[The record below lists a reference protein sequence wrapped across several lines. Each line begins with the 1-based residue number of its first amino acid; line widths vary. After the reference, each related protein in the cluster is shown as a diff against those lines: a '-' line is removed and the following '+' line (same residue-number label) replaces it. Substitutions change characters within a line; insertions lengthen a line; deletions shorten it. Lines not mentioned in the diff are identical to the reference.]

1 VAEALAGNTRAM
13 VQVGSG
19 GDVADAL
26 ILDTLAE
33 ETAPGPSPRRRRPKP
48 TSDANGDA

>member
-1 VAEALAGNTRAM
+1 M

-26 ILDTLAE
+26 ILHTLTDEVVTPEVDA
-33 ETAPGPSPRRRRPKP
+33 APTNDRPKRAARATRP
-48 TSDANGDA
+48 TT

>member
-1 VAEALAGNTRAM
+1 M

-26 ILDTLAE
+26 ILHTLTDEIATPE
-33 ETAPGPSPRRRRPKP
+33 AAAAPTNDRPKRAARASRP
-48 TSDANGDA
+48 TS